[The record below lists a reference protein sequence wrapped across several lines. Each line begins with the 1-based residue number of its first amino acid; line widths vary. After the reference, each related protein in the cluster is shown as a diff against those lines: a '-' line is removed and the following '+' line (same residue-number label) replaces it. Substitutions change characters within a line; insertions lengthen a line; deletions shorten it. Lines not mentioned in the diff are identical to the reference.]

1 MNKERKAR
9 VSDLGQ
15 DSFWQQG
22 PSFLSLR
29 RDLWPVSREFV
40 KVDLPEEEVR
50 SRKAVVIAMM
60 RSTVVKEKGNEM
72 PDLWKA
78 VQRIMNYSND
88 MVKVKRIMARV
99 IRCWKLSKSKDSLST
114 SS

>member
-1 MNKERKAR
+1 M
-9 VSDLGQ
+9 
-15 DSFWQQG
+15 
-22 PSFLSLR
+22 
-29 RDLWPVSREFV
+29 
-40 KVDLPEEEVR
+40 
-50 SRKAVVIAMM
+50 
-60 RSTVVKEKGNEM
+60 VKEKGNEM

-114 SS
+114 SSQTSVSLSTYSQTPVPLSTSSQTSDSLSTSSQV